1 MTSMSS
7 NKPMP
12 ASTEISAPFW
22 NGLKDGRVTI
32 PHCKSCG
39 HWIFFPRR
47 HCDQCWSQDL
57 EWKEVKG
64 TGTLYTYTLARV
76 PTMSDFA
83 DEMPQKM
90 AVVELDE
97 GVRINTTLVGLD
109 EAEIKVGMRV
119 KPVFDTVKSDG
130 TALLRFTA
138 ADKDFPT
145 RIDSTPA
152 ALAEAAAAK
161 VEAEPAT
168 PKQQVRFD
176 DAVAMQALVSDG
188 YTAWSNQVVVDQAL
202 IDEFAKLSGDDYWI
216 HTDPERARKQS
227 PFGGTIAHGALVQ
240 VLQSR
245 LRIPLDYEVVG
256 FNNMVN
262 YGSDRLRFPAP
273 VPAGARIHARA
284 RVKAVE
290 PSAKGTQLT
299 LEVVTHVVGSERPS
313 VINDLVILYM

>member
-1 MTSMSS
+1 MST

-12 ASTEISAPFW
+12 MPTAISAPFW
-22 NGLKDGRVTI
+22 DGLKEGRLTI

-47 HCDQCWSQDL
+47 HCDKCWSQDL

-64 TGTLYTYTLARV
+64 AGTLYTYTLTRV
-76 PTMSDFA
+76 PTLPDFA
-83 DEMPQKM
+83 DEMPQKL

-97 GVRINTTLVGLD
+97 GVRINTTLVGMD
-109 EAEIKVGMRV
+109 ESEIKVGMRV
-119 KPVFDTVKSDG
+119 KPVFDTAHSDG
-130 TALLRFTA
+130 TVLLRFTA
-138 ADKDFPT
+138 ADNDFPAH
-145 RIDSTPA
+145 IDSTPA
-152 ALAEAAAAK
+152 ALAAASAAQADAAAAAVSK
-161 VEAEPAT
+161 R
-168 PKQQVRFD
+168 QVRFD
-176 DAVAMQALVSDG
+176 DEAAMKALVSDT
-188 YTAWSNQVVVDQAL
+188 YSDWSNQIVVDQDL
-202 IDEFAKLSGDDYWI
+202 INEFAQLSGDDYWI
-216 HTDPERARKQS
+216 HTDPERARAQS

-245 LRIPLDYEVVG
+245 LRVALDFEVVG

-273 VPAGARIHARA
+273 VPAGSRIHART

-290 PSAKGTQLT
+290 KLPKGMQMT
-299 LEVVTHVVGSERPS
+299 LEIVTHVVGNERPS